1 MLILY
6 EYLRKKN
13 LFWRNAVICYIWK
26 KAQKNKENMKKAV
39 YFDMKRQ
46 KMKLFVRKKAG
57 NAIVFFLVL

>member
-26 KAQKNKENMKKAV
+26 KAQKNKENTKKEV
-39 YFDMKRQ
+39 NFDMKRQ

-57 NAIVFFLVL
+57 NAIVFFLFL